1 MSSDT
6 RTHAQGT
13 MIEASVIIPV
23 FDQAERLALTL
34 AGFAAQTARAA
45 RFELVIVDDGSTD
58 DVRSVV
64 EAARLECRTR
74 LIRQDNAGRSRAR
87 NRGLREAVGRVVIF
101 NDADAV
107 PCRELVELHCR
118 AHDTPD
124 PSDPSDPSDRV
135 AIGSR
140 HEALTLWTPAMLAG
154 GGLDRLPAAT
164 RESETYRERIAAA
177 RHGER
182 VAFATAEDVRTR
194 PEVLE
199 DLRIGGPH
207 ATTARF
213 WESSLT
219 WVFFVTRNASVSRAL
234 LDRAGHFDESFV
246 GWGYEDT
253 ELGYRLAQAGGRFI
267 HLDAAANYH
276 QHHERAGAPY
286 ADLRENYRRFLA
298 KHPTLEVALH
308 WRLMFSV
315 LLGVD
320 SVPAAL
326 HEYEDLVTEAEALA
340 RQGSRLAAD
349 YLRLARCLADQY
361 TRLPDATPAAV
372 RDSELGPL
380 FAPDVRLGAG
390 GKPR

>member
-1 MSSDT
+1 
-6 RTHAQGT
+6 
-13 MIEASVIIPV
+13 MIEASVVIPV
-23 FDQAERLALTL
+23 LDQAERLALTL
-34 AGFAAQTARAA
+34 AGFGAQTARAA
-45 RFELVIVDDGSTD
+45 GFELIIVDDGSTD

-74 LIRQDNAGRSRAR
+74 LIRQENAGRSRAR

-107 PCRELVELHCR
+107 PCREFVELHCR
-118 AHDTPD
+118 AHDAP
-124 PSDPSDPSDRV
+124 DRV

-140 HEALTLWTPAMLAG
+140 HESITFWTPAMLG
-154 GGLDRLPAAT
+154 DGGLDRLPAAT

-177 RHGER
+177 RRGE
-182 VAFATAEDVRTR
+182 VVSFATAEAIRTR

-199 DLRIGGPH
+199 ALRIGGPRPSP
-207 ATTARF
+207 ATIWDSPVA
-213 WESSLT
+213 
-219 WVFFVTRNASVSRAL
+219 WVNFVTRNVSVPRAL

-253 ELGYRLAQAGGRFI
+253 ELGYRLARAGGRYI
-267 HLDAAANYH
+267 DLSAAANYH
-276 QHHERAGAPY
+276 QYHERPGAPY
-286 ADLRENYRRFLA
+286 ADMRENFRRFVD

-315 LLGVD
+315 LLGVE

-326 HEYEDLVTEAEALA
+326 QRYIDLVTEAEALA

-349 YLRLARCLADQY
+349 YLQLARYLADRYSRLAEAS
-361 TRLPDATPAAV
+361 PAAV
-372 RDSELGPL
+372 RESELGAL
-380 FAPDVRLGAG
+380 FDE
-390 GKPR
+390 PR